1 MRFLLVLGLM
11 LACPLASLAATDAAP
26 DQSTPIRRLRALM
39 GIDATGWTLEKET
52 PTALSWTTPD
62 HLIVQLGASD
72 RDPLRDAYFT
82 EQVAA
87 QDHYRTWIAK
97 HHGGLVEMQLHK
109 ESATPY
115 DIATIKYKVGDA
127 DPHASGVANIYM
139 IHTSVLLPKNVG
151 LLAIAARE
159 SDPVGTREV
168 AVAGAL
174 AKESQ
179 GQLQPMA
186 LHDPYD
192 ARFDATATYLD
203 SDARRWDSLAPTHVL
218 SRGRALMTQLLAKSK
233 LPGIAQSIAA
243 DLPAANAIAAAH

>member
-1 MRFLLVLGLM
+1 MRFLLALGLM
-11 LACPLASLAATDAAP
+11 LACPLASLAAANAATDP
-26 DQSTPIRRLRALM
+26 STPVRRLQALM
-39 GIDATGWTLEKET
+39 GLDATGWTLTQET
-52 PTALSWTTPD
+52 PTALAWATPD

-72 RDPLRDAYFT
+72 RDLVRDAYFT

-87 QDHYRTWIAK
+87 QDHYRSWIAK
-97 HHGGLVEMQLHK
+97 HHGGLVEMQLHN

-127 DPHASGVANIYM
+127 DPHTAGIANIYM

-159 SDPVGTREV
+159 SEPVGTREA

-174 AKESQ
+174 AKEGR
-179 GQLQPMA
+179 GQPQPMG

-218 SRGRALMTQLLAKSK
+218 SRERALMTQLLAKSK
-233 LPGIAQSIAA
+233 LPGISLSVAA